1 MSPDSSSRR
10 RFLGVFAITVASR
23 GLAQGVDPDLGN
35 LLEGARD
42 WIDENLDDRVGNLLD
57 GLAEGSAPK
66 ARKALEELEREFGG
80 ESVLDIAKL
89 RKIAEVVL
97 PMLSRFKETAPY
109 APWLRSRLDYFDA
122 SEQLAQLPPGGSV
135 SVEVPG
141 TPRPP
146 VRPPTPTRPPPS
158 RPAPGESA
166 RPNPSAADQRSI
178 WSRIFARKA
187 PPVGAEGYAA
197 RLKPVF
203 AAAGAPRDL
212 VWLAEVESSFNPD
225 ATSPAGAMGLYQLMP
240 ATARS
245 LGLSTSFP
253 DERRD
258 PEKSAR
264 AAASYLRQLHQKLGD
279 WRLALAAYNA
289 GEGRIRKVLEQRKAK
304 RFDEIAPHLPAETQ
318 FYVPK
323 FEAVLRRREGRALA
337 EIR

>member
-1 MSPDSSSRR
+1 MVVVGLSW
-10 RFLGVFAITVASR
+10 ASG
-23 GLAQGVDPDLGN
+23 GLAQDVDPDFGR
-35 LLEGARD
+35 LLEGARG
-42 WIDENLDDRVGNLLD
+42 WVDENLDERVGTLLD

-66 ARKALEELEREFGG
+66 ARKALEELQRQFGG
-80 ESVLDIAKL
+80 ESVLDIAQL
-89 RKIAEVVL
+89 RKMAEVVL
-97 PMLSRFKETAPY
+97 PILSRFKETAPY

-122 SEQLAQLPPGGSV
+122 SEQLSALTPGGSV
-135 SVEVPG
+135 SVEVPP
-141 TPRPP
+141 TNRPP
-146 VRPPTPTRPPPS
+146 IRPPTPSRPSP
-158 RPAPGESA
+158 RPAPVGQP

-187 PPVGAEGYAA
+187 PPAGAEAYAA
-197 RLKPVF
+197 RLKPIF

-212 VWLAEVESSFNPD
+212 VWLAEVESSFNPE
-225 ATSPAGAMGLYQLMP
+225 ATSPAGAVGLYQLMP
-240 ATARS
+240 ATARN

-264 AAASYLRQLHQKLGD
+264 AAAVYLRQLQQKLGD

-289 GEGRIRKVLEQRKAK
+289 GEGRIRKTLEQRKAR

-323 FEAVLRRREGRALA
+323 FEAVLRRREGRAIA
-337 EIR
+337 EMR